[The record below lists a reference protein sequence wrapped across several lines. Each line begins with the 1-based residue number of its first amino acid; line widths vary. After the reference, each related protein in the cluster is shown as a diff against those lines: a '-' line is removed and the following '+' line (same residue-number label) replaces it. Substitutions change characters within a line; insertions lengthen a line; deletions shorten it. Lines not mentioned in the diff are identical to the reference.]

1 MTEKEKLK
9 EAYEILR
16 KKYNL
21 PNFNDLNNEFEISS
35 IKKPS
40 IEFLLRVI
48 RRRITD
54 KLAMFCNILQA
65 LIMPNTGSAVNL
77 HEIKFFTEEDR
88 VKIEKLLSDM
98 MYLERKSL
106 LLDINSKE
114 NVEAEFLKTTMEYW
128 PRFSLEMM
136 RIVDKMSSGWKT
148 EEKTD
153 KTQYFG

>member
-1 MTEKEKLK
+1 MKKEKLK

-21 PNFNDLNNEFEISS
+21 PNFDDLNNEFEISS

-40 IEFLLRVI
+40 IEFLLRII

-54 KLAMFCNILQA
+54 KLAMFCNILQS

-77 HEIKFFTEEDR
+77 HEIKFFTEDDR

-106 LLDINSKE
+106 LLDINSEEK
-114 NVEAEFLKTTMEYW
+114 VEAEFLKTAMGYW
-128 PRFSLEMM
+128 PGFSLEMM

-148 EEKTD
+148 EEKID